1 MELNLT
7 PMGNNKAGVMQVDD
21 ASFACPYNESLVH
34 QVVTSYLSA
43 ARAGT
48 HAQKTRA
55 QVRGGGKKPW
65 KQKGSGRARAGTSRS
80 PLWRGGGKV
89 FAAVLGD
96 YSGKVNKKMYRAA
109 LRSIFSELVRQE
121 RLVVVKEFPV
131 DEVSTKALA
140 AKLNGLGL
148 NDVLVITD
156 QLDDKLRLS
165 ARNLHHVEVREV
177 SAVDPVSLVGFEKVL
192 VTVPAL
198 QKLEEVLK

>member
-7 PMGNNKAGVMQVDD
+7 AMGKNKAGVTQVND
-21 ASFACPYNESLVH
+21 AYFACPYNENLVH
-34 QVVTSYLSA
+34 QVVTSYLST
-43 ARAGT
+43 ARSGT

-55 QVRGGGKKPW
+55 EVRGGGKKPW
-65 KQKGSGRARAGTSRS
+65 SQKGSGRARAGTSRS

-109 LRSIFSELVRQE
+109 LRSIFSELVRQG

-131 DEVSTKALA
+131 EEISTKALT
-140 AKLNGLGL
+140 AKLNSLGL
-148 NDVLVITD
+148 NDVLVITA

-165 ARNLHHVEVREV
+165 ARNLHRVEVREV
-177 SAVDPVSLVGFEKVL
+177 SSMDPVSLVGFEKVL